1 MKTWYLLYCK
11 RNEQTRAEVHLQNQG
26 VDCYYPTLRANKI
39 RNGKR
44 EQITEPLFPSYIFIQ
59 FDYEIGPSFT
69 SIRSTR
75 GVVDFVRKG
84 NVPIEVKASLIRSLK
99 KLTINTNVE
108 QRAPQLGDAI
118 KIKQGQFSGVEAVF
132 YESDGDTRSIMLINL
147 INTQTKVSIENKDLD
162 LP

>member
-26 VDCYYPTLRANKI
+26 VDCYYPTLRVNKI

-75 GVVDFVRKG
+75 GVVDFVRKR

>member
-1 MKTWYLLYCK
+1 M
-11 RNEQTRAEVHLQNQG
+11 
-26 VDCYYPTLRANKI
+26 
-39 RNGKR
+39 
-44 EQITEPLFPSYIFIQ
+44 
-59 FDYEIGPSFT
+59 
-69 SIRSTR
+69 
-75 GVVDFVRKG
+75 VDFVRKR

>member
-1 MKTWYLLYCK
+1 M
-11 RNEQTRAEVHLQNQG
+11 RAELHLQNQG
-26 VDCYYPTLRANKI
+26 VDCYYPTHRVSKI

-44 EQITEPLFPSYIFIQ
+44 GLITEPLFPSYIFIQ
-59 FDYEIGPSFT
+59 FNSQTGPSFT

-84 NVPIEVKASLIRSLK
+84 NTPIEVEASLICDLK
-99 KLTINTNVE
+99 NLTLHDNIE
-108 QRAPQLGDAI
+108 QKAPQLGDVI
-118 KIKQGQFSGVEAVF
+118 KIKRGQFSDVEAVF
-132 YESDGDTRSIMLINL
+132 YEPDGDTRSVMLINL